1 MKNKIS
7 KLLNNK
13 NIKVII
19 PCIVLVVLLIIV
31 FIYIREYK
39 YSQYRNKQDKSFYQ
53 YFSELKFEYD
63 ATISFNKKEE
73 IKKFIPKDHKIN
85 YDTIPIYYEDEE
97 KVIFAN
103 EMSIIFPLKNYRE
116 YRIKEF
122 SYIKRINNINYLI
135 FEDYKNNIDHYI
147 VFNGNNL
154 YFFSDS
160 VNFIANGEKITL
172 SPFSYIVASNDGISY
187 YNYETD
193 EYKILNT
200 TEQINVTND
209 YYSINVTVDYM
220 QAGNDTILL
229 TNDIQTLSFLREE
242 K

>member
-73 IKKFIPKDHKIN
+73 IKSFIPKDHKIN